1 MNLNFLRTFICV
13 VEEGNFSRAANRLH
27 LSQPAVS
34 MQMQTLAESVGV
46 DLFRRRGHRVEL
58 TEGGALLYERAREIL
73 GLWQKTV
80 YQLEGLRQRLQGRLE
95 LGASTVPG
103 DYILP
108 PRLCEFFRLHP
119 DLEVRM
125 QVAPSQEIVKLL
137 KTGRLDMAV
146 VGYEPQD
153 EELEREVLLRDELVA
168 VVSPNHQLALGK
180 YISVEDLLANPFLQR
195 VEGSATRQVLDDAL
209 KAKGVN
215 PKQLSV
221 VMELGSSRA
230 LLEAAAQGL
239 GVAVVSS
246 LAAADYIQQGQLVA
260 KAISGLELKRS
271 FWLVQPKIS
280 LSPVLTAFIKFLR
293 RGENLA

>member
-1 MNLNFLRTFICV
+1 MNLNFLRTFVSV
-13 VEEGNFSRAANRLH
+13 VEEGNFSRAAARLH

-34 MQMQTLAESVGV
+34 MQMQTLADDLGV
-46 DLFRRRGHRVEL
+46 ELFRRRGHRVEL
-58 TEGGALLYERAREIL
+58 TEGGRLLYDKARDIL

-80 YQLEGLRQRLQGRLE
+80 HQLEGLQQQLQGRLQ

-119 DLEVRM
+119 DIEVRM
-125 QVAPSQEIVKLL
+125 QVAPSREIIREL
-137 KTGRLDMAV
+137 KAGHLDLAV
-146 VGYEPQD
+146 VGFEP
-153 EELEREVLLRDELVA
+153 EEPDLAREVLLRDQLVA
-168 VVSPNHQLALGK
+168 VVSPDHQLAQGRH
-180 YISVEDLLANPFLQR
+180 ITVDDLLAHPFLQR
-195 VEGSATRQVLDDAL
+195 GEGSATRQVLDDAL

-215 PKQLSV
+215 PRRLPV

-246 LAAADYIQQGQLVA
+246 LAAADYFQQGQLVG
-260 KAISGLELKRS
+260 KPVSGLELKRS
-271 FWLVQPKIS
+271 FWLVQPKVS
-280 LSPVLTAFIKFLR
+280 LSAVVTAFINFLR
-293 RGENLA
+293 RSENLA

>member
-34 MQMQTLAESVGV
+34 MQMQTLAESLGV
-46 DLFRRRGHRVEL
+46 ELFQRRGHRVEL
-58 TEGGALLYERAREIL
+58 TEGGGLLYERAQEIL

-80 YQLEGLRQRLQGRLE
+80 HQLEGLRQRLQGRLE

-119 DLEVRM
+119 DIEVRM
-125 QVAPSQEIVKLL
+125 HVAPSREIVKQL
-137 KTGRLDMAV
+137 KAGHLDMAV
-146 VGYEPQD
+146 VGYEP
-153 EELEREVLLRDELVA
+153 EEAELDKEVLLRDELVA
-168 VVSPNHQLALGK
+168 VVSPDHQLALGRS
-180 YISVEDLLANPFLQR
+180 ISVDDLLAHPFLQR
-195 VEGSATRQVLDDAL
+195 MEGSATRQVLDDAL

-215 PKQLSV
+215 PKRLQV

-246 LAAADYIQQGQLVA
+246 HAAADHIQQGQLVG
-260 KAISGLELKRS
+260 KAVSGLELKRS
-271 FWLVQPKIS
+271 FWLVQPEVS
-280 LSPVLTAFIKFLR
+280 RSPVLTAFIKFLR
-293 RGENLA
+293 RSENLA

>member
-1 MNLNFLRTFICV
+1 
-13 VEEGNFSRAANRLH
+13 
-27 LSQPAVS
+27 
-34 MQMQTLAESVGV
+34 
-46 DLFRRRGHRVEL
+46 
-58 TEGGALLYERAREIL
+58 
-73 GLWQKTV
+73 
-80 YQLEGLRQRLQGRLE
+80 
-95 LGASTVPG
+95 
-103 DYILP
+103 
-108 PRLCEFFRLHP
+108 
-119 DLEVRM
+119 
-125 QVAPSQEIVKLL
+125 
-137 KTGRLDMAV
+137 MAV

-153 EELEREVLLRDELVA
+153 EALEREVLLRDELVA

-180 YISVEDLLANPFLQR
+180 SISVEDLLANPFLQR
-195 VEGSATRQVLDDAL
+195 MEGSATRQVLDDAL

-271 FWLVQPKIS
+271 FWLVQPKVS
-280 LSPVLTAFIKFLR
+280 LPPALTAFIKFLR
-293 RGENLA
+293 SENLA

>member
-1 MNLNFLRTFICV
+1 MNLNFLRTFVCV

-34 MQMQTLAESVGV
+34 MQMQTLADSLGV
-46 DLFRRRGHRVEL
+46 DLFRRRGHRIEL
-58 TEGGALLYERAREIL
+58 TEGGRLLYDKARDIL
-73 GLWQKTV
+73 GLWQKTI

-119 DLEVRM
+119 ELEVRM
-125 QVAPSQEIVKLL
+125 QVAPSREIIREL
-137 KTGRLDMAV
+137 KAGDLDMAV
-146 VGYEPQD
+146 VGYET
-153 EELEREVLLRDELVA
+153 EEPDLAKEVLLRDELVA
-168 VVSPNHQLALGK
+168 VVSPDHELAQGR
-180 YISVEDLLANPFLQR
+180 YVTVDDLLAQPFLQR

-209 KAKGVN
+209 RAKGVN
-215 PKQLSV
+215 PRRLSV

-239 GVAVVSS
+239 GVAVVSR
-246 LAAADYIQQGQLVA
+246 LAAADYIQQGQLVGKPIA
-260 KAISGLELKRS
+260 GLELKRS
-271 FWLVQPKIS
+271 FWLVQPKVT
-280 LSPVLTAFIKFLR
+280 LSPVVTAFSNFLR
-293 RGENLA
+293 RSEDLA